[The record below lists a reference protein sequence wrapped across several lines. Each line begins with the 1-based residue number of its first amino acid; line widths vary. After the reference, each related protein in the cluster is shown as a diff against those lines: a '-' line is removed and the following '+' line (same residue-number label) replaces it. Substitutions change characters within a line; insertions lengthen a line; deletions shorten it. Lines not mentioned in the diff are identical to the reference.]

1 MAATSGDSHSVFS
14 CLCPFLSQLPYA
26 VSHPFCSLFPVA
38 QVGDLP
44 GRPAL
49 SAPWAFPMCLLN
61 DTSLALLY
69 APMKL
74 CQLGFPEINQNLNH
88 YTVPCITS
96 VNELVWKASRWI
108 LPGLALE
115 TPETLR
121 QFKGSGQ
128 REGPFVGSA
137 FSWHRAWIM
146 ESHSGAN
153 NTKPRHW
160 RKA

>member
-1 MAATSGDSHSVFS
+1 
-14 CLCPFLSQLPYA
+14 
-26 VSHPFCSLFPVA
+26 
-38 QVGDLP
+38 
-44 GRPAL
+44 
-49 SAPWAFPMCLLN
+49 MCLLN

-69 APMKL
+69 APVKL

-128 REGPFVGSA
+128 REGPFVGQPFPGTGLGLWNHIA
-137 FSWHRAWIM
+137 GLTTRNRGTGVKRRW
-146 ESHSGAN
+146 
-153 NTKPRHW
+153 
-160 RKA
+160 